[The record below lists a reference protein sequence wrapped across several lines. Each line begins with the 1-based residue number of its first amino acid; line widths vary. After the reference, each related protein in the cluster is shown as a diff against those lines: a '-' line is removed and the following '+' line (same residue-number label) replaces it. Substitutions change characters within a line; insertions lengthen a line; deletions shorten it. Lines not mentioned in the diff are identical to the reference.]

1 MCSGGRCWMHCRD
14 ASRALAGARAWP
26 RPGTSATSGWS
37 SCAGAWCRT
46 TTRSCAC
53 IRSRPM
59 ARTGCTPPLPAMPCS
74 SWGRARASTRPATW
88 SRSCRCNGRRSV
100 ARCRPNA
107 CFRRRGRAS
116 IIRRMD
122 SVTVTPRQARER
134 QRQGVLLI
142 DIREPHERVS
152 GQAEGAL
159 AVRRAEL
166 EADPGRHLPD
176 PQSEVLLICQVGRR
190 SQAAAETLR
199 GAGFT
204 RVYSVDGGTNAWAGE
219 GLPLVR
225 PQLEPE
231 EADFLERYSRH
242 LRLAEVGI
250 EGQKRLGAAHVLV
263 VGAGGLGSPAAF
275 YLAAAGVGHLR
286 LVDDDI
292 VDRSNLQRQILH
304 TEASVGTPKV
314 ESARQRL
321 QA

>member
-1 MCSGGRCWMHCRD
+1 RALRVPARAPVPGGRRHPV
-14 ASRALAGARAWP
+14 RAPRARRRLAPAARRRGQRRAD
-26 RPGTSATSGWS
+26 R
-37 SCAGAWCRT
+37 AG
-46 TTRSCAC
+46 
-53 IRSRPM
+53 
-59 ARTGCTPPLPAMPCS
+59 G
-74 SWGRARASTRPATW
+74 GRAR
-88 SRSCRCNGRRSV
+88 V
-100 ARCRPNA
+100 
-107 CFRRRGRAS
+107 RRRRPGRSAAAVAGHGDAALRGRGPMRASAAGPLAS

-122 SVTVTPRQARER
+122 SVTGTPRQARER

-159 AVRRAEL
+159 GVRRAEL
-166 EADPGRHLPD
+166 EADPARHLPD
-176 PQSEVLLICQVGRR
+176 PQAEVLLICQVGKR
-190 SQAAAETLR
+190 SRAAAEALR
-199 GAGFT
+199 GAGFA

-225 PQLEPE
+225 PQLEPA

-250 EGQKRLGAAHVLV
+250 EGQRRLAAARVLV

-304 TEASVGTPKV
+304 TEASLGTPKV

-321 QA
+321 QALNPSIRI